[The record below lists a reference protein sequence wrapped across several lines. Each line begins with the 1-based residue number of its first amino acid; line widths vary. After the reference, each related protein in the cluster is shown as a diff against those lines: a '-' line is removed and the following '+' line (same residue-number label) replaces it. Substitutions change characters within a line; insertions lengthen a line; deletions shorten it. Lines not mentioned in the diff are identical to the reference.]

1 MNTTNQKSDIK
12 EEVKEFQGHTS
23 STLEEFIGNQQ
34 AQKQNGNPMDDPVE
48 QAHFRKIVAAFF
60 FYQVSSRGASSDFDL
75 FCFGRLRRCA
85 T

>member
-1 MNTTNQKSDIK
+1 MTPQKPADDQQADKVMTSASTRRDMNTTNQKSDIK

-48 QAHFRKIVAAFF
+48 
-60 FYQVSSRGASSDFDL
+60 
-75 FCFGRLRRCA
+75 
-85 T
+85 